1 MGTLLITIL
10 PSLLIVTFFVM
21 SDRFREPNKE
31 IIKVFTYGIILIFP
45 AFYLNTFLGGI
56 FASRSISENLISSFL
71 TAAPVEETLK
81 FCVLYFLVYK
91 MKDFN
96 EPIDGIVYG
105 VVVSLGFATLENI
118 YYVYFLSDYY
128 DTSERALAIWR
139 SFSAVPAHGVF
150 GATMGYFFMNYCF
163 SKKQSNL
170 FLCILAPFLLHGFYN
185 FFAADYFLISFLL
198 IVISWIVVLRMF
210 LILKKSQKTKK
221 AEYEKKI

>member
-31 IIKVFTYGIILIFP
+31 IIKVFVYGIIITFP
-45 AFYLNTFLGGI
+45 AFYLNTFLGEI
-56 FASRSISENLISSFL
+56 FASRSISVSLIRSFL

-105 VVVSLGFATLENI
+105 VTVSLGFATLENI
-118 YYVYFLSDYY
+118 YYVY
-128 DTSERALAIWR
+128 
-139 SFSAVPAHGVF
+139 V
-150 GATMGYFFMNYCF
+150 C
-163 SKKQSNL
+163 K
-170 FLCILAPFLLHGFYN
+170 
-185 FFAADYFLISFLL
+185 
-198 IVISWIVVLRMF
+198 
-210 LILKKSQKTKK
+210 
-221 AEYEKKI
+221 

>member
-31 IIKVFTYGIILIFP
+31 IIKVFVYGIIITFP

-56 FASRSISENLISSFL
+56 FASRSISESLIRSFL

-105 VVVSLGFATLENI
+105 VTVSLGFATLENF
-118 YYVYFLSDYY
+118 YYVYYVSDYY
-128 DTSERALAIWR
+128 GESARITSIWR
-139 SFSAVPAHGVF
+139 SFSAIPAHGVF
-150 GATMGYFFMNYCF
+150 GVAMGYFFMKYCF
-163 SKKQSNL
+163 TKKQSNL

-185 FFAADYFLISFLL
+185 FFAADYFIASLLL
-198 IVISWIVVLRMF
+198 IIISWVVVLRMF

-221 AEYEKKI
+221 TEYEKKV

>member
-31 IIKVFTYGIILIFP
+31 IIKVFVYGIIITIP
-45 AFYLNTFLGGI
+45 AFYLNTFLGEI
-56 FASRSISENLISSFL
+56 FASRSISESLIRSFL

-105 VVVSLGFATLENI
+105 VTVSLGFATLENF
-118 YYVYFLSDYY
+118 YYVYYVSDYL
-128 DTSERALAIWR
+128 DSSSRTFAIVR
-139 SFSAVPAHGVF
+139 SFSAIPAHGVF
-150 GATMGYFFMNYCF
+150 GAVMGYFFMKFCF
-163 SKKQSNL
+163 EKKQSNL
-170 FLCILAPFLLHGFYN
+170 FLCVFVPFLLHGFYN
-185 FFAADYFLISFLL
+185 FFATDYFIVSFLL
-198 IVISWIVVLRMF
+198 IVISWIVVLKMF
-210 LILKKSQKTKK
+210 ARPKKSQKTKK
-221 AEYEKKI
+221 TEYEKKV

>member
-21 SDRFREPNKE
+21 SDKFREPNKE
-31 IIKVFTYGIILIFP
+31 IIKVFVYGIIITIP
-45 AFYLNTFLGGI
+45 AFYLNTFLGEI
-56 FASRSISENLISSFL
+56 FASRSISESLIRSFL

-105 VVVSLGFATLENI
+105 VTVSLGFATLENF
-118 YYVYFLSDYY
+118 YYVYYISDYV
-128 DTSERALAIWR
+128 DGSARAFAIVR
-139 SFSAVPAHGVF
+139 SFTAVPAHGVF
-150 GATMGYFFMNYCF
+150 GVAMGYFFMKYCF
-163 SKKQSNL
+163 AKKQSNL

-185 FFAADYFLISFLL
+185 FFAVDYFIVSLLL
-198 IVISWIVVLRMF
+198 IIISWIVVLRMF
-210 LILKKSQKTKK
+210 ARIKKSQKTKK
-221 AEYEKKI
+221 TEYEKKV